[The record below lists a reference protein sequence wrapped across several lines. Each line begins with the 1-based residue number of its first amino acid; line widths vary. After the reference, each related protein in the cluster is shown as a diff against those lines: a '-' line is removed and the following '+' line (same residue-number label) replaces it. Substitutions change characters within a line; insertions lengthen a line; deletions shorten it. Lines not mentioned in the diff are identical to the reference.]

1 MKILNKRQMGE
12 IIRFGIVGVLATL
25 IQYLVYLIGYN
36 FIGTNIAFTLGYIIS
51 LFFNFILSNYFTFK
65 TSPNKEK
72 GVKFLLAH
80 GFNYGLQMI
89 LLNFFNFIGIYKA
102 FSPFLVYSISIP
114 VNFLLVRKA
123 LLNKD
128 K

>member
-51 LFFNFILSNYFTFK
+51 LFFNLLSNYFTFK